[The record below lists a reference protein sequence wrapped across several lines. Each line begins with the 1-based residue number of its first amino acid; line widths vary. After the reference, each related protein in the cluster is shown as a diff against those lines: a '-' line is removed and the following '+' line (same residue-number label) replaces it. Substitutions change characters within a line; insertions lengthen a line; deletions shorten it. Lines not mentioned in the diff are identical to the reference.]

1 MTDAPK
7 RGRPSVYTREVAD
20 EICRRLADGETLREV
35 CRSDDFPLESTVRGW
50 ANDDREG
57 FAAHYARS
65 REIGYT
71 RMEDELLEIVDDGS
85 NDWMDRRRA
94 DGTLERVVDYEH
106 IARSRL
112 RADTRKW
119 LLAKALPKRYGD
131 KSSIELT
138 GKDGAP
144 LVQIYLPDNGR
155 DVAKLPAPAVE
166 GDA

>member
-1 MTDAPK
+1 MTGAPK
-7 RGRPSVYTREVAD
+7 RGRPSVYTQEAAD
-20 EICRRLADGETLREV
+20 AICELLAEGMTLREICRREE
-35 CRSDDFPLESTVRGW
+35 FPIESTVRGW
-50 ANDDREG
+50 ANDDRDG
-57 FAAHYARS
+57 FAAQYARA

-71 RMEDELLEIVDDGS
+71 QMEDELLEIVDDGS

-94 DGTLERVVDYEH
+94 DGTVERVLDQEH

-119 LLAKALPKRYGD
+119 LLAKALPKRYGER
-131 KSSIELT
+131 SSLEVT

-155 DVAKLPAPAVE
+155 DATKLLSSDE
-166 GDA
+166 TKK